1 MREIYTARVD
11 MYCMV
16 KNSKSGK
23 ADSFKISCM
32 GSAQLR
38 EDKSLCKEDLDLELN
53 MELSRPRE
61 SINN

>member
-1 MREIYTARVD
+1 LREIYTARVD

-32 GSAQLR
+32 GSAQSS
-38 EDKSLCKEDLDLELN
+38 EDESFSKEDLDSELN
-53 MELSRPRE
+53 ME
-61 SINN
+61 

>member
-1 MREIYTARVD
+1 
-11 MYCMV
+11 MV

-38 EDKSLCKEDLDLELN
+38 EDKSLCKEDLDSELN

-61 SINN
+61 SINK